1 MRKKI
6 CLWSCPRNVS
16 TALMYSFRERPD
28 TLVFDEPLYAHY
40 LSVSGAKH
48 PGREDTLIS
57 QENDGEKVVEDI
69 ILGNYQ
75 KHCFFKLMTHF
86 LINIDKE
93 FLRLW
98 FIDNCDNIRYVDN
111 LKNQQN
117 LTLDEREHLIYIMRT
132 SNKVWKMRN
141 KMLDGDWNLED
152 IKLDEMEKELRNLLP
167 NNKIGAIKHY
177 RQVMIDEFGKQ
188 VSLRDSKERIDNLSR
203 EMTYEQGLIIN
214 H

>member
-1 MRKKI
+1 M
-6 CLWSCPRNVS
+6 
-16 TALMYSFRERPD
+16 
-28 TLVFDEPLYAHY
+28 
-40 LSVSGAKH
+40 
-48 PGREDTLIS
+48 IS
-57 QENDGEKVVEDI
+57 KDNIKDKLEKLE
-69 ILGNYQ
+69 L
-75 KHCFFKLMTHF
+75 L
-86 LINIDKE
+86 IDKTQPDE
-93 FLRLW
+93 SDKEQLFQQHQ
-98 FIDNCDNIRYVDN
+98 IDNCDNIRYVDN
-111 LKNQQN
+111 LNNQQN

-188 VSLRDSKERIDNLSR
+188 VSLRDSKERIDNLDR